1 MAILADVKTMLGIST
16 NDTDIDSK
24 LDLIIRL
31 TNSRLKVL
39 LGGVDVPESLEYI
52 VTEVSIIRFNKI
64 GSEGLSAH
72 SVEGE
77 SLSFSDDD
85 FAAYKDEIRA
95 FIAESDCTTQKG
107 GFKFL

>member
-1 MAILADVKTMLGIST
+1 MAILADVKTMLGISA

-31 TNSRLKVL
+31 TSSRLRVL
-39 LGGVDVPESLEYI
+39 LGGVDIPESLEYI

-64 GSEGLSAH
+64 GSEGLSTH

-95 FIAESDCTTQKG
+95 FIAESDCTAQKG

>member
-1 MAILADVKTMLGIST
+1 MDILADVKTMLGIT
-16 NDTDIDSK
+16 DTKIDSR
-24 LDLIIRL
+24 LELIIRL
-31 TNSRLKVL
+31 TSSRLQVL
-39 LGGVDVPESLEYI
+39 LGGANVPESLEYI

-85 FAAYKDEIRA
+85 FAAYKDEIRT
-95 FIAESDCTTQKG
+95 FINKSDCTERKG